1 MATKPRIKWKNILV
15 WYVLLSALLLL
26 GGPLLI
32 RLDSMLYQSAASYA
46 GMTPPDKLI
55 HLAESEETAPKEQI
69 EYKENFVPTDTYHH
83 EGARIGKIYLS
94 AAEDNAQNLA
104 VYLKWLAQGG
114 VEHVALSLPLTWEKE
129 VVNAE
134 QSLLT
139 DTCRSDNLFKNAVL
153 GLSCYSAKMASKTP
167 GQLRFCEIP
176 ANQISGSTA
185 LLPSANRA
193 KKNYLESWPDA
204 VSLNWAPDLLKM
216 SSFKD
221 ATQSYPLLVRWN
233 GEVYPTLPLR
243 LAMEMKKLKP
253 TDIKVVLGKHIRIGD
268 LVLPLDSRGCVPL
281 SQASTVELKWDSF
294 GPGAESKP
302 AQGCEAVVMLQPE
315 DDKDASE
322 RLNKLA
328 ATVSMLCAKQ
338 THEVIMQN
346 GEPVQVVVPAASYL
360 CYAPLI
366 DSLVLR
372 IIAVLVLMFIAV
384 RFIPSMS
391 KWVSR
396 SIMLIWL
403 LVLLKLAWDA
413 LMVGTWFHIGVML
426 CVWALLL
433 IVMPSL
439 RPVWRRGIFSSR
451 R

>member
-15 WYVLLSALLLL
+15 LYVLLSALLLL
-26 GGPLLI
+26 GGPLLN

-46 GMTPPDKLI
+46 GMTPSDKLI

-69 EYKENFVPTDTYHH
+69 EYKENFVPTDAYHH

-114 VEHVALSLPLTWEKE
+114 VEHIALSLPLTWEKE

-153 GLSCYSAKMASKTP
+153 GLSCYSAKLASKTP

-193 KKNYLESWPDA
+193 KKNYLESWPEA
-204 VSLNWAPDLLKM
+204 VSLNWAPDLLKL

-221 ATQSYPLLVRWN
+221 ASQSYPLLVRWN

-253 TDIKVVLGKHIRIGD
+253 SDIKVVLGKHIQIGD

-281 SQASTVELKWDSF
+281 NQASTVELKWDSF

-315 DDKDASE
+315 DDKDAFD

-328 ATVSMLCAKQ
+328 STVSMLCAKQ
-338 THEVIMQN
+338 THEIIMQN

-360 CYAPLI
+360 CYAPII
-366 DSLVLR
+366 DSLALR

-391 KWVSR
+391 KLVSR

-403 LVLLKLAWDA
+403 VVLLTLAWNA

-433 IVMPSL
+433 IAMPSL
-439 RPVWRRGIFSSR
+439 RPVWRRSIFSSR